1 MDIIILLIC
10 TFLIINKLIKMLGQ
24 FNPDSDKERKQKYSS
39 SIIANMFKQKY
50 GNKND
55 SIKEINIINAQT
67 ISAEELKLPE
77 EIKSVLNQIRS
88 QDIDFD
94 FDKFMNG
101 VRKAYIMTIKAISES
116 DFKTLEFLM
125 EGDIYKKIQQDIEN
139 SKLNGLINKNSVK
152 DINQI
157 NLIGAALYG
166 DRAVLTVEVNSQH
179 IAFTEDS
186 NSNLISG
193 SSEKVVEQTHKII
206 FCRYLTQS
214 TVWKISKIS

>member
-24 FNPDSDKERKQKYSS
+24 FNPDSDKER
-39 SIIANMFKQKY
+39 
-50 GNKND
+50 
-55 SIKEINIINAQT
+55 
-67 ISAEELKLPE
+67 
-77 EIKSVLNQIRS
+77 
-88 QDIDFD
+88 
-94 FDKFMNG
+94 

-186 NSNLISG
+186 NGNLISG
-193 SSEKVVEQTHKII
+193 SSENIVEQTHKIV